1 MKTSHRTLIAT
12 LILSAGAMANAQS
25 QRPME
30 NGYYAE
36 VGYSPIELSG
46 AGGGAKPDALR
57 FLVGYDI
64 NPNLG
69 VEALYTTT
77 VTKESHVG
85 YDASMS
91 AFGLLLKPKLALTP
105 NTEIFARV
113 GAIRAD
119 ITASANGARTG
130 TDFAYGLG
138 IQTKFS
144 DAMHVQLDYM
154 HSYDRDNVSAKGY
167 TVSIGKRF

>member
-1 MKTSHRTLIAT
+1 MKTLHRTLIAT
-12 LILSAGAMANAQS
+12 TVFASCAVANAQS
-25 QRPME
+25 QRSMD

-36 VGYSPIELSG
+36 VGFSPIELYG
-46 AGGGAKPDALR
+46 AGGGSNPDALR
-57 FLVGYDI
+57 FLVGHDI
-64 NPNLG
+64 SPNLG
-69 VEALYTTT
+69 VEAIYTTT
-77 VTKESHVG
+77 VTKESRVG

-105 NTEIFARV
+105 DTEIFARV

-144 DAMHVQLDYM
+144 DSMHVQLDYM
-154 HSYDRDNVSAKGY
+154 HSYDRDTVSAKGY

>member
-1 MKTSHRTLIAT
+1 MNTSHRMLVAT
-12 LILSAGAMANAQS
+12 LILASSAMANAQS
-25 QRPME
+25 QRYMD

-36 VGYSPIELSG
+36 VGFSPIELNG
-46 AGGGAKPDALR
+46 AGGGSKPDALR
-57 FLVGYDI
+57 FLVGYEV

-77 VTKESHVG
+77 VTKDSRVG

-105 NTEIFARV
+105 STEIFARL

-119 ITASANGARTG
+119 ITASASGARTG

-144 DAMHVQLDYM
+144 NSMHVQLDYM

>member
-1 MKTSHRTLIAT
+1 MKIFHHTLITALMLT
-12 LILSAGAMANAQS
+12 SAAMANAQGLRS
-25 QRPME
+25 MGS
-30 NGYYAE
+30 GYYAE
-36 VGYSPIELSG
+36 IGYSPTELNG
-46 AGGGAKPDALR
+46 AGGGSKPDALR
-57 FLVGYDI
+57 FLVGYEI
-64 NPNLG
+64 NPNLD

-77 VTKESHVG
+77 VTKESRVG
-85 YDASMS
+85 YDASIS
-91 AFGLLLKPKLALTP
+91 AFGLLLKPKLALT
-105 NTEIFARV
+105 TSTDIFARV

-119 ITASANGARTG
+119 ITASASGARTG

-144 DAMHVQLDYM
+144 DSMHGQLDYM